1 MIGEHWFWLLLVL
14 VCVGWYST
22 ITFYVAVRGF
32 LDIKHMLKRLADQQE
47 PADEKAPS
55 QAVEH

>member
-1 MIGEHWFWLLLVL
+1 MIGAHWIWLLLVL

-32 LDIKHMLKRLADQQE
+32 LDIKQMLKRLGGQQE
-47 PADEKAPS
+47 LADVESPS
-55 QAVEH
+55 QAVER